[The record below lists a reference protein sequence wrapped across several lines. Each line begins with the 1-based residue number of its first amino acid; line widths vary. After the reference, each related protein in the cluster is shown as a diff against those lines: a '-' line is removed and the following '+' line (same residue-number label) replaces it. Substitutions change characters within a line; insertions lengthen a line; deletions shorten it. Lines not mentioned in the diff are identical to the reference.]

1 MQRPNNNFKSEKN
14 LNFTPSALKFIC
26 LRSFHLLLPDFH
38 LITFSLSKSMKC
50 WWKKMKKTKK
60 TSPFFAFSER
70 NNKNNKKL
78 KVSALTAS
86 TAGAVIQQYDNNG
99 KVFYTISQ
107 ADFKRCD
114 KINPQVHFVISCH
127 HRQII
132 IIITL
137 LRITFTPHM
146 HVHEHTGKR
155 CVSFL

>member
-1 MQRPNNNFKSEKN
+1 
-14 LNFTPSALKFIC
+14 
-26 LRSFHLLLPDFH
+26 
-38 LITFSLSKSMKC
+38 
-50 WWKKMKKTKK
+50 MKKKKK
-60 TSPFFAFSER
+60 TFPFFAFSE

-86 TAGAVIQQYDNNG
+86 TAPTVIQQYDNNG

-114 KINPQVHFVISCH
+114 KTNPQVHFVISCH

-137 LRITFTPHM
+137 LSITPHL